1 MATQKILMPY
11 NFTAN
16 EKKAL
21 DFIINTFAHRRDV
34 KVTLF
39 NTYAPLPKIDMEAN
53 PVLSRMRDG
62 LIYLSEEIKQKEAG
76 LKSIMDYLLEK
87 GFSEDQIDYIF
98 KERERTIVEE
108 IISIVSKGHY
118 GVLVLSR
125 QPGKAT
131 RLFARSLH
139 SKVLH
144 ALKDITICIA
154 T

>member
-39 NTYAPLPKIDMEAN
+39 NTYAPLPKIDME
-53 PVLSRMRDG
+53 
-62 LIYLSEEIKQKEAG
+62 KEAG

-98 KERERTIVEE
+98 KQRERTIVEE

-125 QPGKAT
+125 QSGKAT